1 MIVLPAV
8 DIRRGKCVRL
18 TQGDFEKEVVYSDF
32 PEDQALKW
40 QEAGAK
46 YLHVVDLDGARE
58 GHLTNIFAIKKILDE
73 VNIPIEV
80 GGGVRTLNDME
91 TLLDMGVSRV
101 ILGTIA
107 VEKPELVRD
116 AANTFGGENII
127 VGIDAREGVV
137 AVHGW
142 GDTGYMKADDLAMRI
157 GDYGISTII
166 YTDISRDGTLAGV
179 DAEKFAEI
187 AEKSGISLIASGG
200 VKSVEDIRELKKFEH
215 SGIIGVIVGKALYEG
230 KLDLAEAVRI
240 AE

>member
-1 MIVLPAV
+1 MIVLPAI
-8 DIRRGKCVRL
+8 DIRGGKCVRL
-18 TQGDFEKEVVYSDF
+18 TQGDFRKEIVYSDF

-46 YLHVVDLDGARE
+46 FLHVVDLDGARE
-58 GHLTNIFAIKKILDE
+58 GTLSNIFAIKKILDA
-73 VNIPIEV
+73 VDIPIEV
-80 GGGVRTLNDME
+80 GGGIRTMNDME
-91 TLLDMGVSRV
+91 ALLDMGVSRV

-116 AANTFGGENII
+116 AASTFGGENVI
-127 VGIDAREGVV
+127 VSIDAHEGVV

-142 GDTGYMKADDLAMRI
+142 GDTGYMKADDLAMKI

-166 YTDISRDGTLAGV
+166 YTDISRDGMLAGV
-179 DAEKFAEI
+179 EAEKFAEI

-200 VKSVEDIRELKKFEH
+200 VSSLEDIRALKKFEH
-215 SGIIGVIVGKALYEG
+215 SGITGVIVGKALYEN
-230 KLDLAEAVRI
+230 KINLADAVKI

>member
-1 MIVLPAV
+1 MIILPAV
-8 DIRRGKCVRL
+8 DIRNGKCVRL
-18 TQGDFEKEVVYSDF
+18 TQGDFQKEIVYSDF
-32 PEDQALKW
+32 PEDQAAKW
-40 QEAGAK
+40 EEAGAK
-46 YLHVVDLDGARE
+46 FLHVVDLDGARE
-58 GHLTNIFAIKKILDE
+58 GHLMNIFAIKKILDA
-73 VNIPIEV
+73 VDIPIEV
-80 GGGVRTLNDME
+80 GGGVRTMNDME

-116 AANTFGGENII
+116 AARTFGGENII

-179 DAEKFAEI
+179 DAKKFADI

-200 VKSVEDIRELKKFEH
+200 VKSLDDIRELKKFER
-215 SGIIGVIVGKALYEG
+215 SGITGVIIGKALYE
-230 KLDLAEAVRI
+230 KKINLSDAVKI